1 MILID
6 LAVLLAALM
15 APPIRVADVKV
26 AFVELHPETG
36 GVACH
41 SMFREVD
48 GNVQHLCDGLPDR
61 TILINETAYEH
72 NPKALLN
79 VIAHE
84 VAHFSL
90 PPVKGTT
97 ASERFREHEAHQAGC
112 AYQRIPACR
121 TWLKE
126 SK

>member
-26 AFVELHPETG
+26 AFVEMPHG

-41 SMFREVD
+41 SMFREVE

-61 TILINETAYEH
+61 TILINATAYEH

-90 PPVKGTT
+90 PPVKGAT
-97 ASERFREHEAHQAGC
+97 AFERFREHEAHKAGC
-112 AYQRIPACR
+112 AYQWIPACR

>member
-15 APPIRVADVKV
+15 APPIRAADVKV
-26 AFVELHPETG
+26 AFVEMQHG

-41 SMFREVD
+41 SMFREVE

-61 TILINETAYEH
+61 TILINETAYIH
-72 NPKALLN
+72 NPKAMLN
-79 VIAHE
+79 AIAHE

-90 PPVKGTT
+90 PPVEGAT
-97 ASERFREHEAHQAGC
+97 AFERFREREAHKAGC
-112 AYQRIPACR
+112 AYQWIPACR
-121 TWLKE
+121 TWLGETK
-126 SK
+126 